1 MTAKLLG
8 NDLSAEQLINLQR
21 EMDVHWQILLDSEAL
36 ALTDTRY
43 LRVTQKMWWLGED
56 VVDLSTPETQNI
68 EVTPQITRNNIFR
81 NSDNFEVESLRYVSL
96 QCILTVAVFWLPVAG
111 VRYAVARGAPN
122 IFRRAALVV
131 LVEVKT
137 ETGISQGVPAE
148 VFLRCS

>member
-8 NDLSAEQLINLQR
+8 KDLSAEQLINLQR

-43 LRVTQKMWWLGED
+43 LRVMQKMWWLGED

-68 EVTPQITRNNIFR
+68 EITPQITRNNIFR

-96 QCILTVAVFWLPVAG
+96 QCILTVAVLGYLWPVFG
-111 VRYAVARGAPN
+111 MLWRGAHLT
-122 IFRRAALVV
+122 FF
-131 LVEVKT
+131 
-137 ETGISQGVPAE
+137 AE
-148 VFLRCS
+148 QL